1 MRSIRKIHEAEYSVI
16 RDLKTWSPIPNPS
29 LDQIDPFLFL
39 NHHGPQ
45 EYPPSND
52 GLPFGPHPHRGME
65 TVTFIL
71 DGDIAHE
78 DSDGNKSVITA
89 GGVQWMTAGKGLIHA
104 ELSSEQFKREGGKL
118 EILQLWLN
126 LPKKYKGKEPYYRG
140 LQEPDIPAISLDDGK
155 VHLNLVSGH
164 CDNAG
169 GAFESITDVFLSTVK
184 FQQDGKLSLNISK
197 TRNIFFYVIRGQ
209 LKVNDT
215 IVDKRHLVE
224 FENDDKAV
232 QVVAHEESSLLFGQ
246 AEPLN
251 EPVVARGPFV
261 MNTEGE
267 VRQAY
272 LDYQQGKF
280 GEWNG

>member
-1 MRSIRKIHEAEYSVI
+1 MRSIRKIHNAEYSVI
-16 RDLKTWSPIPNPS
+16 RDLKTWSPIPNSS
-29 LDQIDPFLFL
+29 LAQIDPFLFL

-45 EYPPSND
+45 EYPPNNH

-71 DGDIAHE
+71 DGDIAHK

-104 ELSSEQFKREGGKL
+104 ELSSEKFMRDGGRL

-126 LPKKYKGKEPYYRG
+126 LPKKYKGNEPYYRG
-140 LQEPDIPAISLDDGK
+140 LQKKDIPEISLDGGK
-155 VHLNLVSGH
+155 VHLNLVSGN
-164 CDNAG
+164 CDDAE
-169 GAFESITDVFLSTVK
+169 GAFDSLTDVFLSTVE
-184 FQQDGKLSLNISK
+184 FQQDGRLDLNIPQA
-197 TRNIFFYVIRGQ
+197 RNVFFYVIRGK
-209 LKVNDT
+209 LSVNDAD
-215 IVDKRHLVE
+215 IESRCLVE
-224 FENDDKAV
+224 FENDGESIKI
-232 QVVAHEESSLLFGQ
+232 VAKKNSIILFGH

-251 EPVVARGPFV
+251 EPVAASGPFV

-267 VRQAY
+267 LRQAY

>member
-1 MRSIRKIHEAEYSVI
+1 MRSIRKIHEAEYSEI

-45 EYPPSND
+45 EYPPNNQ

-71 DGDIAHE
+71 DGDIAHK
-78 DSDGNKSVITA
+78 DSDGNKSVIIE

-126 LPKKYKGKEPYYRG
+126 LPKKYKGKEPNYRG
-140 LQEPDIPAISLDDGK
+140 LQESDIPTISLDDGK
-155 VHLNLVSGH
+155 VHLHLVSGH
-164 CDNAG
+164 CDNAE
-169 GAFESITDVFLSTVK
+169 GAFESITDVFLSTVQ
-184 FQQDGKLSLNISK
+184 FQQDGKLSLNIPQD
-197 TRNIFFYVIRGQ
+197 RNIFLYVIRGQ
-209 LKVNDT
+209 LDVNGT
-215 IVDKRHLVE
+215 RVAKRHLVE
-224 FENDDKAV
+224 FDNDDKSV
-232 QVVAHEESSLLFGQ
+232 KVVAHQESLLLFGH